1 MMTNPNKARQKMY
14 KTSLWSGIAG
24 EAYQTAIRNSQKEVV
39 PNDETM
45 EKWSQAYF
53 RDHEHRLA
61 VDLELLRQRINPED
75 QILEVGSVPLFLTVA
90 LRRCDFRIKGVD
102 VAPERFQKSIEQSG
116 IEVVKCDV
124 EHEQLPFQDGC
135 FDVVVFNELF
145 EHLRINVNFTIKE
158 VARVLK
164 PGGALMLS
172 TPNLRSARGIRNFLV
187 KGEAF
192 ACSRGIVNQY
202 SKLESL
208 GHMGHV
214 REYTTAEVVSVLDEW
229 GLTVEEV
236 VYRTQNA
243 VWWERLCELINPSL
257 AQQMTLFARKRD
269 TGSA

>member
-1 MMTNPNKARQKMY
+1 MY
-14 KTSLWSGIAG
+14 KTRVRSGVAN
-24 EAYQTAIRNSQKEVV
+24 EAYLAAIRNSQKEVF
-39 PNDETM
+39 PNDEAL
-45 EKWSQAYF
+45 EKWSQAYLC
-53 RDHEHRLA
+53 DHVHRLA
-61 VDLELLRQRINPED
+61 IDLELLIERCDPED
-75 QILEVGSVPLFLTVA
+75 QILEIGSVPLLLTIA
-90 LRRCDFRIKGVD
+90 LQRCDFRIKGVD

-124 EHEQLPFQDGC
+124 ECERLPFEDGC

-172 TPNLRSARGIRNFLV
+172 TPNLRSARGIRNFLL

-202 SKLESL
+202 KKLESL

-214 REYTTAEVVSVLDEW
+214 REYTTAEVVSVLDAW

-236 VYRTQNA
+236 VYRTQNS

-257 AQQMTLFARKRD
+257 AQQMTLFARKGD
-269 TGSA
+269 AGSR